1 MLRKAVPVVLVLL
14 VLFASSCT
22 VNLENVQR
30 ITYTL
35 RVEEEGTTKEGRLEM
50 ESKQLDEENYEVQ
63 VNFTMDGEGF
73 TTTFKTQKGNLQEA
87 IAPIVLANPALAGIG
102 AALSVAQMFL
112 VPPLLEGEKFTEGFQ
127 WKQKSEEGETEV
139 TVLSAETRFER
150 EALWIE
156 VKQNGTTMARVLLT
170 KEGYFP
176 LVVDLQDPEKEGN
189 RFFVE
194 VKEVTWK

>member
-14 VLFASSCT
+14 ALFASSCT

-63 VNFTMDGEGF
+63 VNFTMDGESF

-112 VPPLLEGEKFTEGFQ
+112 VPPLLEGKKFTEGFQ
-127 WKQKSEEGETEV
+127 WKQKGEEGEMEI